1 MPTLEEA
8 IAAFLKYKPSYYL
21 RRKQRQYL
29 NLPPKIYKPK
39 REIKIYTAFYPSKDE
54 DFLKNID
61 IRTIIENYSSD
72 KHDIFIKEYC
82 DLSKRFKQ
90 PINWI
95 NSMDFFQLITETDR
109 YNLKLRLR
117 MMRII
122 FRSVNNENLTL
133 KNEIIDQI
141 ALLEKIKNCV
151 NDTKPKKQRQPKTR

>member
-1 MPTLEEA
+1 MSLIAKA
-8 IAAFLKYKPSYYL
+8 IAEFLKYKPSYYQ
-21 RRKQRQYL
+21 RKKERQYL

-72 KHDIFIKEYC
+72 KHEIFIKDYC

-95 NSMDFFQLITETDR
+95 NSMNLHQLITETDR

-122 FRSVNNENLTL
+122 FRSVNNENITL
-133 KNEIIDQI
+133 KNEVFDQI

-151 NDTKPKKQRQPKTR
+151 NETKPKKQRQIKTR